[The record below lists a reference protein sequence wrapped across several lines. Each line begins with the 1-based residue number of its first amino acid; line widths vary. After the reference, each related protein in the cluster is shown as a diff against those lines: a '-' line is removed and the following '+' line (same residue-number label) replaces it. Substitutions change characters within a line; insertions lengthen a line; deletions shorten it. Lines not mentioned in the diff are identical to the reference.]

1 MANKML
7 IPLTPAHIDSK
18 DIAYQTVEELYD
30 VLKNAADKRINN
42 IAITGPYGSGKSSI
56 IRTLRED
63 KLDGDKNIDCLFIS
77 LATLQANDLSDSS
90 ETKFKNE
97 DEEEALNRKIEYSIL
112 QQLVYK
118 ENTEDVPNS
127 RISRII
133 HYDAKTLR
141 KHSWLGILTIIAFFI
156 VFEPDFARVET
167 FYELFNFGKWNVCF
181 DLLSVIFLLFASF
194 KTIRYIIKSYGNS
207 KLNKFNLK
215 NGEIQIDND
224 KSISTSIFNKYLDEI
239 LYFFQVTTYNV
250 VIIEDLDRFNTH
262 KIFLKLRELNQ
273 ILNESKI
280 VGKHITFVYAI
291 KDDMFSDE
299 ERTKFFDYITTV
311 IPVINPSNSKSKLK
325 EALKR
330 LDFDENEIADED
342 LSEMGFFIQD
352 MRILTNIAN
361 EYKQYRDRLC
371 KQKGQQLNYT
381 KLLAMIVYK
390 NYYPK
395 DFADLHRRK
404 GKVYTCISM
413 KGDFVKQILEDL
425 YKEKETLDN
434 IEKEYKAASY
444 IREKELRLLFLVELI
459 SKLPESY
466 THLQIENSR
475 YTIKQIADNE
485 QLFDKIRSKNIVYYY
500 YTDYYHNNVREGKQI
515 NFSEI
520 EKVVDYSHRIKSLRA
535 EMPSY
540 RARQAEISRMIIT
553 IKSKPL
559 KDLINEYSLEKSDL
573 YKEIGLFPLQDIF
586 IRQGYIGEDYYDY
599 ISYFYEGMI
608 SLADRELL
616 LAMKQH
622 IYKPYDVHID
632 KIENFVKELND
643 YLFDSDYILNNELL
657 DFLVTHPEYREK
669 YNRFILRIEREHA
682 PLSFLAQYTQYGH
695 QVEAIFKRFIEWN
708 RTNVWEQIQTHT
720 NDTEKLILIAMFFKY
735 CGELNDMECE
745 WLNNNYSFLPDHEE
759 EIGEER
765 CYELIMK
772 CNFVYINDK
781 STNLLDCVIDNGKY
795 EISLDNLLL
804 ITRYL
809 CAGDISITAENL
821 NLTRIW
827 NTNNES
833 LKNYVNDK
841 FSEVFVCLKDT
852 DKDENSDCII
862 YILNNSNVEIER
874 KIAYLENQKNQIG
887 SFDEISNTEMYDVAV
902 RTFLIEPTWSN
913 VLKYYAYKKSLAQE
927 LVEYIKHFKES
938 LASQKFI
945 DETDC
950 SFDFFQALF
959 CSEVLDVKMYQE
971 LLPLFDYKLESAN
984 SIVSLTSERLNILI
998 KHNKIP
1004 FTQEMLAGINGTGS
1018 LATYLLHYHRQFV
1031 EHLDWE
1037 YEIDCDTA
1045 MSIFSSNYFSD
1056 NEKRLFVNM
1065 FNKEMMTHT
1074 STISDVVLS
1083 IIVKSNDY
1091 DLDDEFVL
1099 ALIKHGRNER
1109 NRVKVTT
1116 YEIQASNA
1124 DPNIIKD
1131 YLSALGGDYETIND
1145 NSKKPKIGF
1154 TEYNVNLLNALKGV
1168 GYISSFK
1175 EEDKGKSL
1183 RIYHKNKS

>member
-1 MANKML
+1 MAKNML

-56 IRTLRED
+56 IKTLRED
-63 KLDGDKNIDCLFIS
+63 KLDSDKNIDCLFVS

-90 ETKFKNE
+90 EANFKD

-118 ENTEDVPNS
+118 ENIEDVPNS

-141 KHSWLGILTIIAFFI
+141 KRSWLGILTIIAFFI

-167 FYELFNFGKWNVCF
+167 LYELFNFGKWNVCF

-207 KLNKFNLK
+207 KLNKLNLK

-239 LYFFQVTTYNV
+239 LYFFQVTAYNV

-330 LDFDENEIADED
+330 LDFDEKEIADED

-352 MRILTNIAN
+352 MRILTNIVN

-371 KQKGQQLNYT
+371 AQEGQQLNYT
-381 KLLAMIVYK
+381 KLLAIIVYK
-390 NYYPK
+390 NYFPS
-395 DFADLHRRK
+395 DFANLHRRK
-404 GKVYTCISM
+404 GKVYTCISR
-413 KGDFVKQILEDL
+413 KSDFIKQILESLD
-425 YKEKETLDN
+425 KEKETLDN
-434 IEKEYKAASY
+434 IEKEYKATLY
-444 IREKELRLLFLVELI
+444 IKEKELRLLFLVELI
-459 SKLPESY
+459 SKLPENY
-466 THLQIENSR
+466 TYLQIGNSK
-475 YTIKQIADNE
+475 YTIKQIADSE
-485 QLFDKIRSKNIVYYY
+485 ELFNKISSTDVVSYY
-500 YTDYYHNNVREGKQI
+500 YTDYYNSNGRSTKKV
-515 NFSEI
+515 NLLDI
-520 EKVVDYSHRIKSLRA
+520 EKAVNYSYRIKSLRA
-535 EMPSY
+535 ETPSC
-540 RARQAEISRMIIT
+540 RARRAEISRMIIAV
-553 IKSKPL
+553 KSKPL

-573 YKEIGLFPLQDIF
+573 YKGIGLSPLQDIF

-622 IYKPYDVHID
+622 IYKPYDIHID

-657 DFLVTHPEYREK
+657 DYLVTHPEYREK
-669 YNRFILRIEREHA
+669 YNRFILRIEREHS
-682 PLSFLAQYTQYGH
+682 PLSFLAQYAQYGH
-695 QVEAIFKRFIEWN
+695 QAEFVFKHFIEWN
-708 RTNVWEQIQTHT
+708 RSNVWEQIRTHA
-720 NDTEKLILIAMFFKY
+720 DEIERAFLIATFFKY
-735 CGELNDMECE
+735 CGELNNTECE

-759 EIGEER
+759 EIGVER
-765 CYELIMK
+765 CYELIME
-772 CNFVYINDK
+772 CSFVNINNS
-781 STNLLDCVIDNGKY
+781 STNLLDCVIDNSKY

-809 CAGDISITAENL
+809 CGGDISITAENL

-833 LKNYVNDK
+833 YKNYVNDK

-862 YILNNSNVEIER
+862 YILNNSNVEVER

-887 SFDEISNTEMYDVAV
+887 SFDEINDTEMYDVAI

-913 VLKYYAYKKSLAQE
+913 VLKYYAYKNSLAQE

-938 LASQKFI
+938 LASQKFV

-950 SFDFFQALF
+950 SFEFFHALF

-971 LLPLFDYKLESAN
+971 LLPLFNYRLESPN

-998 KHNKIP
+998 KHNNIP
-1004 FTQEMLAGINGTGS
+1004 FNQEMLAVINGTGS
-1018 LATYLLHYHRQFV
+1018 LTTYLLHYHRQFV
-1031 EHLDWE
+1031 EHLDWK
-1037 YEIDCDTA
+1037 YEIDCDAA
-1045 MSIFSSNYFSD
+1045 MSIFSSTYFSD
-1056 NEKRLFVNM
+1056 NEKRIFVNM
-1065 FNKEMMTHT
+1065 FNKEVMTHT

-1109 NRVKVTT
+1109 NCVKVTT
-1116 YEIQASNA
+1116 YKIQASNA
-1124 DPNIIKD
+1124 DPNIIRD
-1131 YLSALGGDYETIND
+1131 YLSALGGDYEAIND
-1145 NSKKPKIGF
+1145 TSKKPKIGF
-1154 TEYNVNLLNALKGV
+1154 AEYNVNLLNALKGV

>member
-18 DIAYQTVEELYD
+18 DIAYQTVEEVYD

-42 IAITGPYGSGKSSI
+42 VAITGPYGSGKSSI
-56 IRTLRED
+56 IKTLRED
-63 KLDGDKNIDCLFIS
+63 KLDSDKSIDCLFVS

-90 ETKFKNE
+90 EANFEN
-97 DEEEALNRKIEYSIL
+97 DEKEALNRKIEYSIL

-118 ENTEDVPNS
+118 ENIEDVPNS

-141 KHSWLGILTIIAFFI
+141 KRSWLGILTIIAFFI

-167 FYELFNFGKWNVCF
+167 LYELFNFGKWNVCF
-181 DLLSVIFLLFASF
+181 DLLNVIFLLFASF

-207 KLNKFNLK
+207 KLNKLNLK

-239 LYFFQVTTYNV
+239 LYFFQVTAYNV

-330 LDFDENEIADED
+330 LNFDENEIADED

-352 MRILTNIAN
+352 MRILTNIVN

-371 KQKGQQLNYT
+371 AQKGQQLDYT

-390 NYYPK
+390 NYFPS
-395 DFADLHRRK
+395 DFANLHRRK
-404 GKVYTCISM
+404 GKVYTCISR
-413 KGDFVKQILEDL
+413 KGDFVKQILESLD
-425 YKEKETLDN
+425 KEKETLDN
-434 IEKEYKAASY
+434 IEKEYKATLY
-444 IREKELRLLFLVELI
+444 IKEKELRLLFLVELI
-459 SKLPESY
+459 SKLPENY
-466 THLQIENSR
+466 THLQIGNSK
-475 YTIKQIADNE
+475 YTIKQIADSE
-485 QLFDKIRSKNIVYYY
+485 ELFNKIRSTDVVSYYFA
-500 YTDYYHNNVREGKQI
+500 DYYHSSARNSKQI
-515 NFSEI
+515 NFSDI
-520 EKVVDYSHRIKSLRA
+520 EKTVNYSYRIKSLRA
-535 EMPSY
+535 ETPSC
-540 RARQAEISRMIIT
+540 RARRAEISRMIIAV
-553 IKSKPL
+553 KSKPL
-559 KDLINEYSLEKSDL
+559 KDLINEYGLEKSDL
-573 YKEIGLFPLQDIF
+573 YKGIGLSPLQDIF

-622 IYKPYDVHID
+622 IYKPYDIHID

-657 DFLVTHPEYREK
+657 DYLVSHPGYREK
-669 YNRFILRIEREHA
+669 YNRFILRIERKHS
-682 PLSFLAQYTQYGH
+682 PLSFLAQYAQYGH
-695 QVEAIFKRFIEWN
+695 QAEFVFKHFIEWN
-708 RTNVWEQIQTHT
+708 RPNVWEQIRTHT
-720 NDTEKLILIAMFFKY
+720 DEIERAILIATFFKY
-735 CGELNDMECE
+735 CGELNNTECE

-759 EIGEER
+759 EIGVER
-765 CYELIMK
+765 CYELIME
-772 CNFVYINDK
+772 CSFVNINNS
-781 STNLLDCVIDNGKY
+781 STNLLDCVIDNSKY
-795 EISLDNLLL
+795 EISLDNLFL

-809 CAGDISITAENL
+809 CGGDISITAENL

-833 LKNYVNDK
+833 YKNYVNDK

-862 YILNNSNVEIER
+862 YILNNSNVEAER

-887 SFDEISNTEMYDVAV
+887 SFDEISDTEMYDVAV
-902 RTFLIEPTWSN
+902 QTFLIEPTWSN
-913 VLKYYAYKKSLAQE
+913 VLKYYTYKNSLTQE

-938 LASQKFI
+938 LTSQKFV
-945 DETDC
+945 DETDF
-950 SFDFFQALF
+950 SFDFFHALF

-971 LLPLFDYKLESAN
+971 LLPLFNYRLESAN
-984 SIVSLTSERLNILI
+984 SILSLTSERLNILI
-998 KHNKIP
+998 KHNNIP
-1004 FTQEMLAGINGTGS
+1004 FNQEMLAGINGTGS

-1031 EHLDWE
+1031 EHLNWK
-1037 YEIDCDTA
+1037 YEIDYNTA
-1045 MSIFSSNYFSD
+1045 LCLFKSDNFSD
-1056 NEKRLFVNM
+1056 NEKRYFISLFNDAI
-1065 FNKEMMTHT
+1065 MTQT
-1074 STISDVVLS
+1074 WIISDIVLS
-1083 IIVKSNDY
+1083 IIIRSNDF
-1091 DLDDEFVL
+1091 DLDDDFVL
-1099 ALIKHGRNER
+1099 SLIRNGNNEK
-1109 NRVKVTT
+1109 NRVKMAT
-1116 YEIQASNA
+1116 YMIQTSEA
-1124 DPNIIKD
+1124 DPNLIKD
-1131 YLSALGGDYETIND
+1131 YLAALGGDYEAISD
-1145 NSKKPKIGF
+1145 RSKKPKIDF
-1154 TEYNVNLLNALKGV
+1154 VEYNVKLLNVLKGI

-1175 EEDKGKSL
+1175 EESKGNAL
-1183 RIYHKNKS
+1183 RIYHKSK

>member
-1 MANKML
+1 M
-7 IPLTPAHIDSK
+7 
-18 DIAYQTVEELYD
+18 
-30 VLKNAADKRINN
+30 
-42 IAITGPYGSGKSSI
+42 
-56 IRTLRED
+56 
-63 KLDGDKNIDCLFIS
+63 
-77 LATLQANDLSDSS
+77 QANDLSDLSKANF
-90 ETKFKNE
+90 EN

-118 ENTEDVPNS
+118 ENIKDVPNS
-127 RISRII
+127 RICRII

-141 KHSWLGILTIIAFFI
+141 KRSWLGILTIIAFFI
-156 VFEPDFARVET
+156 VFEPNFARVET
-167 FYELFNFGKWNVCF
+167 LYELFNFGKWNVCF
-181 DLLSVIFLLFASF
+181 DLLSVIFLLFTSF
-194 KTIRYIIKSYGNS
+194 KIIRYIIKSYGNS
-207 KLNKFNLK
+207 KLNKLNLK

-239 LYFFQVTTYNV
+239 LYFFQVTAYNV

-280 VGKHITFVYAI
+280 VGRHITFVYAI

-330 LDFDENEIADED
+330 LNFDENEIADEY

-352 MRILTNIAN
+352 MRILTNIVN

-371 KQKGQQLNYT
+371 AQKGQQLNYT

-390 NYYPK
+390 NYFPS
-395 DFADLHRRK
+395 DFANLHRRK
-404 GKVYTCISM
+404 GKVYTCISR
-413 KGDFVKQILEDL
+413 KGDFVKQILESLD
-425 YKEKETLDN
+425 KEKETLDN
-434 IEKEYKAASY
+434 IEKEYKATLY
-444 IREKELRLLFLVELI
+444 IKEKELRLLFLVELI
-459 SKLPESY
+459 SKLPENY
-466 THLQIENSR
+466 THLQIGNSK
-475 YTIKQIADNE
+475 YTIKQIADSE
-485 QLFDKIRSKNIVYYY
+485 ELFNKIRSTDAVSYYF
-500 YTDYYHNNVREGKQI
+500 TDYYHSSGRNSKQI
-515 NFSEI
+515 NFLDI
-520 EKVVDYSHRIKSLRA
+520 EKAVNYSYRIKSLRA
-535 EMPSY
+535 ETPSC
-540 RARQAEISRMIIT
+540 RARRAEISRMIIAV
-553 IKSKPL
+553 KSKPL
-559 KDLINEYSLEKSDL
+559 KDLINEYGLEKSDL
-573 YKEIGLFPLQDIF
+573 YKGIGLSPLQDIF

-622 IYKPYDVHID
+622 IYKPYDIHID

-657 DFLVTHPEYREK
+657 DYLVTHPEYSEK
-669 YNRFILRIEREHA
+669 YNRFILRIERKHS
-682 PLSFLAQYTQYGH
+682 PLSFLAQYAQYGH
-695 QVEAIFKRFIEWN
+695 QAEFVFKHFIEWN
-708 RTNVWEQIQTHT
+708 RPNVWEQIQTHT
-720 NDTEKLILIAMFFKY
+720 DEIERAILIATFFKY
-735 CGELNDMECE
+735 CCKLNNTECE

-759 EIGEER
+759 EIGVER
-765 CYELIMK
+765 CYELIME
-772 CNFVYINDK
+772 CSFVNINNS
-781 STNLLDCVIDNGKY
+781 STNLLDCVIDNSKY
-795 EISLDNLLL
+795 EISLDNILL

-809 CAGDISITAENL
+809 CGGDISITAENL

-833 LKNYVNDK
+833 YKNYVNNK

-862 YILNNSNVEIER
+862 YILNNSSVEVER

-887 SFDEISNTEMYDVAV
+887 SFDEISDTEMYDVAV
-902 RTFLIEPTWSN
+902 RIFLIDPTWSN
-913 VLKYYAYKKSLAQE
+913 VLKYYAYKNSLAQE

-938 LASQKFI
+938 LTLQKFV
-945 DETDC
+945 DETDF
-950 SFDFFQALF
+950 SFDFFHALF

-971 LLPLFDYKLESAN
+971 FLPLFNYRLESAN

-998 KHNKIP
+998 KHNNIP
-1004 FTQEMLAGINGTGS
+1004 FNQEMLAGINRTGS

-1031 EHLDWE
+1031 EHLDWK

-1045 MSIFSSNYFSD
+1045 MSIFSSTYFSD

-1065 FNKEMMTHT
+1065 FNTEVMTHT

-1091 DLDDEFVL
+1091 DLDDEFVF

-1116 YEIQASNA
+1116 YKIQASNA

-1131 YLSALGGDYETIND
+1131 YLSALGGDYEAIND
-1145 NSKKPKIGF
+1145 NSKKPKIVF
-1154 TEYNVNLLNALKGV
+1154 AEYNVNLLNVLKGV

>member
-7 IPLTPAHIDSK
+7 IPLTPAHIDSN

-56 IRTLRED
+56 IKTLIED
-63 KLDGDKNIDCLFIS
+63 KLDGDKNLHCLFLS
-77 LATLQANDLSDSS
+77 LATLQANDSS
-90 ETKFKNE
+90 EANFKN
-97 DEEEALNRKIEYSIL
+97 DNEEEALNRKIEYSIL

-118 ENTEDVPNS
+118 ENIEDVPNS

-141 KHSWLGILTIIAFFI
+141 KCSWLCILTIIAFFI
-156 VFEPDFARVET
+156 VFEPNFAKVET
-167 FYELFNFGKWNVCF
+167 LYELFNFGKWNVCF
-181 DLLSVIFLLFASF
+181 DLLSTVFLLFVSF
-194 KTIRYIIKSYGNS
+194 KAVRNIIKSYGNS
-207 KLNKFNLK
+207 KLNKLNLK

-239 LYFFQVTTYNV
+239 LYFFQVTAYNI

-325 EALKR
+325 DALKR

-390 NYYPK
+390 NYFPK

-404 GKVYTCISM
+404 GKIYTCISM
-413 KGDFVKQILEDL
+413 KGDFVKQILESL
-425 YKEKETLDN
+425 NKEKEALDN
-434 IEKEYKAASY
+434 VEKEYKAALY
-444 IREKELRLLFLVELI
+444 IKEKELRLLFLVELI

-466 THLQIENSR
+466 TYLQIGNSK

-485 QLFDKIRSKNIVYYY
+485 ELFNKIRSKDIVSYYF
-500 YTDYYHNNVREGKQI
+500 TDYNHSNGRNSKQI
-515 NFSEI
+515 NFSDI
-520 EKVVDYSHRIKSLRA
+520 EKVVNYSYRIKSLRA
-535 EMPSY
+535 ETPSCK
-540 RARQAEISRMIIT
+540 ARRTEISRMIIAV
-553 IKSKPL
+553 KSKPL
-559 KDLINEYSLEKSDL
+559 KDLINEYDLEKSDL
-573 YKEIGLFPLQDIF
+573 YKGIGLFPLQDIF

-599 ISYFYEGMI
+599 ISYFYEGII

-657 DFLVTHPEYREK
+657 DYLATHPEYKEK
-669 YNRFILRIEREHA
+669 YNRFILRIEREQA
-682 PLSFLAQYTQYGH
+682 PLSFLAQYAQYGH
-695 QVEAIFKRFIEWN
+695 QVEFVFKHFIEWN
-708 RTNVWEQIQTHT
+708 RTNVWEQIRTHT
-720 NDTEKLILIAMFFKY
+720 NDIEREALIVTFFKY
-735 CGELNDMECE
+735 CGGLNDIECE

-759 EIGEER
+759 EIGVER
-765 CYELIMK
+765 CYELIME
-772 CNFVYINDK
+772 CSFINISDK
-781 STNLLDCVIDNGKY
+781 STNLLDCVIDNSRY

-809 CAGDISITAENL
+809 CAGDVSITAENL

-827 NTNNES
+827 STNNENF
-833 LKNYVNDK
+833 KNYVNDN
-841 FSEVFVCLKDT
+841 FSEVFVCLKGT
-852 DKDENSDCII
+852 DKDEISDCII
-862 YILNNSNVEIER
+862 YILDNSSVGIEK
-874 KIAYLENQKNQIG
+874 KITYLEYQKNRIG
-887 SFDEISNTEMYDVAV
+887 SFDDISDTEMYEVV
-902 RTFLIEPTWSN
+902 VKIFLIEPTWSN
-913 VLKYYAYKKSLAQE
+913 ILKYYAYKKSLTQE
-927 LVEYIKHFKES
+927 LVEYIRHFKDS
-938 LASQKFI
+938 LTSQRFV
-945 DETDC
+945 DETDF

-959 CSEVLDVKMYQE
+959 CSEVLNIEMYQK

-998 KHNKIP
+998 KYNKIP
-1004 FTQEMLAGINGTGS
+1004 FTQEMLTGINGTCS
-1018 LATYLLHYHRQFV
+1018 LTTFLLYYHRQFV
-1031 EHLDWE
+1031 EHLDWK
-1037 YEIDCDTA
+1037 YEIDYDTA
-1045 MSIFSSNYFSD
+1045 LCLFRSDKFSN
-1056 NEKRLFVNM
+1056 NEKRYFVNM
-1065 FNKEMMTHT
+1065 FNNDIMTQT
-1074 STISDVVLS
+1074 ATISDIVLS
-1083 IIVKSNDY
+1083 IIVKSNNF
-1091 DLDDEFVL
+1091 DLDEKFAL
-1099 ALIKHGRNER
+1099 ALIKNGSYEK
-1109 NRVKVTT
+1109 NRVIMVT
-1116 YEIQASNA
+1116 YMIQASNA
-1124 DPNIIKD
+1124 APNLIKD
-1131 YLSALGGDYETIND
+1131 YLSTLGGDYETIND
-1145 NSKKPKIGF
+1145 RSKKPKISF
-1154 TEYNVNLLNALKGV
+1154 VEYNVKLLNVLKDI

-1175 EEDKGKSL
+1175 EEEKGNTL
-1183 RIYHKNKS
+1183 RIYHKSKS

>member
-18 DIAYQTVEELYD
+18 DIAYQTVEEVYD
-30 VLKNAADKRINN
+30 VLKNATDKRINN

-56 IRTLRED
+56 IKTLRED
-63 KLDGDKNIDCLFIS
+63 KLDSDKNIHCLFIS

-90 ETKFKNE
+90 EANFENKE
-97 DEEEALNRKIEYSIL
+97 EEEALNRKIEYSIL

-118 ENTEDVPNS
+118 ENIEDVPNS

-141 KHSWLGILTIIAFFI
+141 KRSWLGILTIIAFFI

-167 FYELFNFGKWNVCF
+167 LYDLFNFGKWNVCF

-207 KLNKFNLK
+207 KLNKLNLK

-404 GKVYTCISM
+404 GKVYTCISK

-425 YKEKETLDN
+425 YKEKETLGN

-466 THLQIENSR
+466 THLQIEDSR

-553 IKSKPL
+553 VKSKPL

-759 EIGEER
+759 EIGVER
-765 CYELIMK
+765 CYELIIK

-809 CAGDISITAENL
+809 CAGDMSITAENL

-971 LLPLFDYKLESAN
+971 LLPLFDYKLESAK

-998 KHNKIP
+998 NNNHIP
-1004 FTQEMLAGINGTGS
+1004 FNQEMLAGINGTGS
-1018 LATYLLHYHRQFV
+1018 LATYLLYYHRQFV
-1031 EHLDWE
+1031 EHLDWN
-1037 YEIDCDTA
+1037 YEIDYNTA
-1045 MSIFSSNYFSD
+1045 LCLFRSDNFSD
-1056 NEKRLFVNM
+1056 NEKRYFISLFNSVI
-1065 FNKEMMTHT
+1065 MTQT
-1074 STISDVVLS
+1074 STISDIILS
-1083 IIVKSNDY
+1083 IIIRSNDF
-1091 DLDDEFVL
+1091 DLDDDFVL
-1099 ALIKHGRNER
+1099 SLIKNGNNEK
-1109 NRVKVTT
+1109 NRVKIAT
-1116 YEIQASNA
+1116 YMIQTSDA
-1124 DPNIIKD
+1124 DPNLIKD
-1131 YLSALGGDYETIND
+1131 YLAALGGDYEAIND
-1145 NSKKPKIGF
+1145 RSKKPKIDF
-1154 TEYNVNLLNALKGV
+1154 VEYNVKLLNVLRNI

-1175 EEDKGKSL
+1175 EESKGNAL
-1183 RIYHKNKS
+1183 RIYHKSK

>member
-1 MANKML
+1 MAKNML

-56 IRTLRED
+56 IKTLRED
-63 KLDGDKNIDCLFIS
+63 KLDSDKNIDCLFVS

-90 ETKFKNE
+90 EANFKD

-118 ENTEDVPNS
+118 ENIEDVPNS

-141 KHSWLGILTIIAFFI
+141 KRSWLGILTIIAFFI

-167 FYELFNFGKWNVCF
+167 LYELFNFGKWNVCF

-207 KLNKFNLK
+207 KLNKLNLK

-239 LYFFQVTTYNV
+239 LYFFQVTAYNV

-330 LDFDENEIADED
+330 LDFDEKEIADED

-352 MRILTNIAN
+352 MRILTNIVN

-371 KQKGQQLNYT
+371 AQEGQQLNYT
-381 KLLAMIVYK
+381 KLLAIIVYK
-390 NYYPK
+390 NYFPS
-395 DFADLHRRK
+395 DFANLHRRK
-404 GKVYTCISM
+404 GKVYTCISR
-413 KGDFVKQILEDL
+413 KSDFIKQILESLD
-425 YKEKETLDN
+425 KEKETLDN
-434 IEKEYKAASY
+434 IEKEYKATLY
-444 IREKELRLLFLVELI
+444 IKEKELRLLFLVELI
-459 SKLPESY
+459 SKLPENY
-466 THLQIENSR
+466 TYLQIGNSK
-475 YTIKQIADNE
+475 YTIKQIADSE
-485 QLFDKIRSKNIVYYY
+485 ELFNKISSTDVVSYY
-500 YTDYYHNNVREGKQI
+500 YTDYYNSNGRSTKKV
-515 NFSEI
+515 NLLDI
-520 EKVVDYSHRIKSLRA
+520 EKAVNYSYRIKSLRS
-535 EMPSY
+535 ETPSC
-540 RARQAEISRMIIT
+540 RARRAEISRMIIAV
-553 IKSKPL
+553 KSKPL

-573 YKEIGLFPLQDIF
+573 YKGIGLSP
-586 IRQGYIGEDYYDY
+586 YYDY

-622 IYKPYDVHID
+622 IYKPYDIHID

-657 DFLVTHPEYREK
+657 DYLVTHPEYREK
-669 YNRFILRIEREHA
+669 YNRFILRIEREHS
-682 PLSFLAQYTQYGH
+682 PLSFLAQYAQYGH
-695 QVEAIFKRFIEWN
+695 QAEFVFKHFIEWN
-708 RTNVWEQIQTHT
+708 RPNVWEQIRTHA
-720 NDTEKLILIAMFFKY
+720 DEIERAFLIATFFKY
-735 CGELNDMECE
+735 CGELNNTECE

-759 EIGEER
+759 EIGVER
-765 CYELIMK
+765 CYELIME
-772 CNFVYINDK
+772 CSFVNINNS
-781 STNLLDCVIDNGKY
+781 STNLLDCVIDNSKY

-809 CAGDISITAENL
+809 CGGDISITAENL

-833 LKNYVNDK
+833 YKNYVNDK

-862 YILNNSNVEIER
+862 YILNNSNVEVER

-887 SFDEISNTEMYDVAV
+887 SFDEINDTEMYDVAI

-913 VLKYYAYKKSLAQE
+913 VLKYYAYKNSLAQE

-938 LASQKFI
+938 LASQKFV

-950 SFDFFQALF
+950 SFEFFHALF

-971 LLPLFDYKLESAN
+971 LLPLFNYRLESPN

-998 KHNKIP
+998 KHNNIP
-1004 FTQEMLAGINGTGS
+1004 FNQEMLAVINGTGS
-1018 LATYLLHYHRQFV
+1018 LTTYLLHYHRQFV
-1031 EHLDWE
+1031 EHLDWK
-1037 YEIDCDTA
+1037 YEIDCDAA
-1045 MSIFSSNYFSD
+1045 MSIFSSTYFSD
-1056 NEKRLFVNM
+1056 NEKRIFVNM
-1065 FNKEMMTHT
+1065 FNKEVMTHT

-1109 NRVKVTT
+1109 NCVKVTT
-1116 YEIQASNA
+1116 YKIQASNA
-1124 DPNIIKD
+1124 DPNIIRD
-1131 YLSALGGDYETIND
+1131 YLSALGGDYEAIND
-1145 NSKKPKIGF
+1145 TSKKPKIGF
-1154 TEYNVNLLNALKGV
+1154 VEYNVNLLNALKGV